1 MRSNMTRRQLL
12 TSSAL
17 GAAALVVGATGANAA
32 VSTSSLSHSMM
43 HDVSACSHN
52 HHALGHQLST
62 LIADPNVDETVK
74 NHAIKTSACPD
85 CGTGIAPTGLGL
97 AAKTWV

>member
-17 GAAALVVGATGANAA
+17 GAAALAVGAKSAVGAVNR
-32 VSTSSLSHSMM
+32 SSVSHSMM
-43 HDVSACSHN
+43 HDVAGCSHN

-62 LIADPNVDETVK
+62 LIADPDVDEVVK
-74 NHAIKTSACPD
+74 NHAIKTSVCPD